1 MYKLTAVS
9 YTVRGVTQNCFM
21 MLPVDADGKVRV
33 PLSLESK
40 IVRSMGCEAGMTYRR
55 G

>member
-1 MYKLTAVS
+1 MTKLTAVS
-9 YTVRGVTQNCFM
+9 YCVRGVTQTVFM

-33 PLSLESK
+33 PLKLENE
-40 IVRSMGCEAGMTYRR
+40 IVRSMGCQPGQTYRR

>member
-1 MYKLTAVS
+1 MFKLTAVS
-9 YTVRGVTQNCFM
+9 YRFRGVTLNCFM

-33 PLSLESK
+33 PLSVESK
-40 IVRSMGCEAGMTYRR
+40 IVRSMGCQAGMTYAR

>member
-1 MYKLTAVS
+1 MFKLTAVS
-9 YTVRGVTQNCFM
+9 YGVRGINRTFFM

-33 PLSLESK
+33 PLTLENE
-40 IVRSMGCEAGMTYRR
+40 IVRSMGCQAGQTYRR